1 MRCALCSVQCAG
13 HSPKAPMTQ
22 RPLRFNTKSWK
33 GLEVVLQVPQ
43 HDAMEA
49 CVLSPGGRTCGLK
62 TRRTEVVVCMTSAA
76 VTHLLDSRAPRD
88 SSQGQMTSFTSS
100 ASTER
105 ELPTE
110 TPRVRDSNVSFDHLD
125 LLCLAQAH

>member
-1 MRCALCSVQCAG
+1 
-13 HSPKAPMTQ
+13 MTQ

-76 VTHLLDSRAPRD
+76 VIHLLDSRAPRD

-100 ASTER
+100 ASTE
-105 ELPTE
+105 
-110 TPRVRDSNVSFDHLD
+110 PRVRDSNVSFDHLD
-125 LLCLAQAH
+125 LLRLAQAH